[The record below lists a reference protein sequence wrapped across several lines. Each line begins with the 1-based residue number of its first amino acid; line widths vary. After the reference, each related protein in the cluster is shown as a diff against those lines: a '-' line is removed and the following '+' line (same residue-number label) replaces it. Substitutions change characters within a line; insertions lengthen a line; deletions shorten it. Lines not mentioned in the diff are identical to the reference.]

1 MAWGARWYLVCSI
14 GLGVL
19 GVLAGCSGGNM
30 FAERE
35 PWRRDAEV
43 QCLNAGTV
51 REGPGVVRIRSIQ
64 GPGVCGADF
73 PFKVSML
80 GESSPLGYSDDLR
93 PPSDIP
99 GRPGSAPARWP
110 IRPSE
115 PPPVQQQPPYQSRVL
130 PEYQSRPVQPPPRGA
145 APDQPVSLEPPG
157 VTDRANGVPA
167 TYDFRRPY
175 GAASA
180 PRYQSPPENSPRDD
194 FSPEPYERRPL
205 VDTPTTSRNAPGGI
219 ARTPLRG
226 PSPAEAPRASVREA
240 LPADVPSRRE
250 APVIPLGPATGAPAA
265 ASTPVSVSPAAT
277 LACPIV
283 SELERWIT
291 NSVQPAAMRWFGAPV
306 AEITQISAYSCRGM
320 NGNPRA
326 NISEHAFGN
335 ALDISA
341 FTLADG
347 RKITVKNGWRGLP
360 EEQGFLRDVQAAAC
374 DQFTTVLAPGSN
386 VYHYDHMH
394 VDLMRRSD
402 GHRAC
407 NPRAVSG
414 EEIAARAGGRHAA
427 QRAGEPTVTGSV
439 APRRLPSPP
448 KRLRVDPYGDD
459 RFDRAL
465 PLAQPGEDGQDD

>member
-1 MAWGARWYLVCSI
+1 
-14 GLGVL
+14 
-19 GVLAGCSGGNM
+19 
-30 FAERE
+30 
-35 PWRRDAEV
+35 
-43 QCLNAGTV
+43 
-51 REGPGVVRIRSIQ
+51 
-64 GPGVCGADF
+64 
-73 PFKVSML
+73 
-80 GESSPLGYSDDLR
+80 
-93 PPSDIP
+93 
-99 GRPGSAPARWP
+99 
-110 IRPSE
+110 
-115 PPPVQQQPPYQSRVL
+115 
-130 PEYQSRPVQPPPRGA
+130 
-145 APDQPVSLEPPG
+145 
-157 VTDRANGVPA
+157 
-167 TYDFRRPY
+167 
-175 GAASA
+175 
-180 PRYQSPPENSPRDD
+180 
-194 FSPEPYERRPL
+194 
-205 VDTPTTSRNAPGGI
+205 
-219 ARTPLRG
+219 
-226 PSPAEAPRASVREA
+226 
-240 LPADVPSRRE
+240 LPADVPSRRA

-265 ASTPVSVSPAAT
+265 AFTPVSVSPAAT

-394 VDLMRRSD
+394 VDLMRRRD
-402 GHRAC
+402 GHHAC

-427 QRAGEPTVTGSV
+427 QRAGEPAVTGSL

>member
-1 MAWGARWYLVCSI
+1 
-14 GLGVL
+14 
-19 GVLAGCSGGNM
+19 
-30 FAERE
+30 
-35 PWRRDAEV
+35 
-43 QCLNAGTV
+43 
-51 REGPGVVRIRSIQ
+51 
-64 GPGVCGADF
+64 
-73 PFKVSML
+73 ML

-115 PPPVQQQPPYQSRVL
+115 PPPVQPQPPYQSRVL
-130 PEYQSRPVQPPPRGA
+130 PEYQSRPVQPQPRGA
-145 APDQPVSLEPPG
+145 APDQPVSLEAPS

-175 GAASA
+175 GAAPA
-180 PRYQSPPENSPRDD
+180 PRYPAPAENSPRDD

-205 VDTPTTSRNAPGGI
+205 VDAPATSRDAPGGI
-219 ARTPLRG
+219 ARTPL
-226 PSPAEAPRASVREA
+226 REA

-265 ASTPVSVSPAAT
+265 AFTPVSVSPPAT

-394 VDLMRRSD
+394 VDLMRRRD

-414 EEIAARAGGRHAA
+414 EEVAARAGWRHAA
-427 QRAGEPTVTGSV
+427 QRAGEPTVTGSL

-459 RFDRAL
+459 RFDPAL
-465 PLAQPGEDGQDD
+465 PLAQPGEDGQD

>member
-1 MAWGARWYLVCSI
+1 LRDPPLVGA
-14 GLGVL
+14 
-19 GVLAGCSGGNM
+19 
-30 FAERE
+30 
-35 PWRRDAEV
+35 
-43 QCLNAGTV
+43 
-51 REGPGVVRIRSIQ
+51 
-64 GPGVCGADF
+64 
-73 PFKVSML
+73 
-80 GESSPLGYSDDLR
+80 
-93 PPSDIP
+93 
-99 GRPGSAPARWP
+99 
-110 IRPSE
+110 
-115 PPPVQQQPPYQSRVL
+115 
-130 PEYQSRPVQPPPRGA
+130 PRGA
-145 APDQPVSLEPPG
+145 VG
-157 VTDRANGVPA
+157 
-167 TYDFRRPY
+167 
-175 GAASA
+175 
-180 PRYQSPPENSPRDD
+180 
-194 FSPEPYERRPL
+194 
-205 VDTPTTSRNAPGGI
+205 
-219 ARTPLRG
+219 
-226 PSPAEAPRASVREA
+226 EA
-240 LPADVPSRRE
+240 LPADIPSRRKQ
-250 APVIPLGPATGAPAA
+250 PPIVPLGPAGAAPSAGF
-265 ASTPVSVSPAAT
+265 TPVAVSPAAT

-394 VDLMRRSD
+394 VDLMRRRD

-414 EEIAARAGGRHAA
+414 EEIAARAGARHAA
-427 QRAGEPTVTGSV
+427 ARGGEPAVTGSL

-459 RFDRAL
+459 RFERAL
-465 PLAQPGEDGQDD
+465 PMAQPGEDGQDD